1 MLLLAIVVESRA
13 GICPSRIQ
21 PPQPPSA
28 PPISSRSTG
37 SGVRSARSGC
47 DHPAPVYGVPR
58 RSRSRRRPAA
68 RARKTWDLVLTV
80 VLYVLGFFGMLGGI
94 FLRRRP
100 LRPGAAQ
107 PGPAAAGLWH
117 HRRNRRRPAVLIV
130 SHVILYLIAIG
141 GSLPLL
147 ITKRVAFWVPL
158 ACGIIAAVVFWGARA
173 ALLVVASAPGL
184 LPTS

>member
-1 MLLLAIVVESRA
+1 MSE
-13 GICPSRIQ
+13 PIQ

-28 PPISSRSTG
+28 PPIPQPQYGEYAPGYVPPAPGATT
-37 SGVRSARSGC
+37 
-47 DHPAPVYGVPR
+47 PAPVYGAAALPQP
-58 RSRSRRRPAA
+58 PATG
-68 RARKTWDLVLTV
+68 RTRKTWDLVLTV

-94 FLRRRP
+94 FYGVVLSDP
-100 LRPGAAQ
+100 ALLNQALQQQGYGSITGGTGAA
-107 PGPAAAGLWH
+107 
-117 HRRNRRRPAVLIV
+117 PAVLIV

-158 ACGIIAAVVFWGARA
+158 ACGIIAAVVFWGALFA
-173 ALLVVASAPGL
+173 VVASAPGL